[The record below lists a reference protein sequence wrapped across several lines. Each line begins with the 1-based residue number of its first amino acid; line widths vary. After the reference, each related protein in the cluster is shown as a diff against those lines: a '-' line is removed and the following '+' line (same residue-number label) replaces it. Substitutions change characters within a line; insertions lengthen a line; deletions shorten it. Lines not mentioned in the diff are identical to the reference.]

1 MENLPNSLLN
11 YHYKISFPEY
21 LNSRPKHIAETLASF
36 NISGLLKNI
45 FAPYKRMV
53 ATGKT
58 TFLDRLSFNLI
69 SAGIGATARLGLI
82 VAGLLVTVLVSI
94 FDLFSL
100 AFYLAIPLFSY
111 SKFHGLKQNS
121 LFKNDLANA
130 QSFLNKIASGEFFAI
145 LTSFFEPQFKELFK
159 SLPDPN
165 SLKVKEGT
173 SIGEVFK
180 KLYLS
185 WPSLKKYFADN
196 TVNTK
201 NWEILV
207 TYIDNYLS
215 NHSKPKTPPL
225 GQSLIYGYTNTLDKF
240 GRELSLSK
248 LQNSK
253 EKETLLM
260 AIEKVLSRPH
270 NNNVLLVGD
279 EGVGKHTVLETLV
292 TAIERQK
299 LPSLSGKRV
308 ILLDTINLIADAPNL
323 QDAKANVQSVFIEA
337 KNAGNIILA
346 IDEIDKISSNLEGR
360 VDLSEVLNN
369 VLTDNSLPI
378 IGIASLDEF
387 NQFIRPNALFL
398 SLFEKIEVQEATNE
412 ETISILIDKTLANY
426 KKEKISATLDSLV
439 EIVDLST
446 KLIPQRK
453 QPEKSILLLEDS
465 FQEAKRKKLSQVDK
479 KLVDEILSLKTKTP
493 VGTITQTEAD
503 KLKNLE
509 AFLHRR
515 VIGQDEAIVQLA
527 KALRRARAEIRSGTR
542 PIGSFLF
549 LGPTGVGKTETAK
562 ALAETYF
569 GHEDRMTRLDMS
581 EYQDDKALPRLIGNA
596 DTKAQGYL
604 STLINNTPY
613 GLLLLDEF
621 EKANKDVQNLFLQ
634 ILDEGNLTDAFGKKV
649 SFTNII
655 IIATSNAAAEFIREE
670 VEKKD
675 TFNLSQKLIDY
686 VLSQNLFPPE
696 LLNRFDGVV
705 VYHPLNNQE
714 IVEVTKLMLGRLSK
728 DLKIS
733 KNITLEVSPNLAEV
747 IAKEGY
753 VTAFGA
759 RPIKRLIADRIE
771 DYIAKIIIAGEIK
784 SGQTITSNQLL
795 SLF

>member
-1 MENLPNSLLN
+1 
-11 YHYKISFPEY
+11 
-21 LNSRPKHIAETLASF
+21 
-36 NISGLLKNI
+36 
-45 FAPYKRMV
+45 MV